1 MVRVVLFFFF
11 SSRRRHTRWNCDWS
25 SDVCSSDLCSRV
37 AWFRV
42 ATSSPASRRIFAY
55 LAFARARAAGSTSS
69 GGSTTQVRTYCNR
82 ELVRANC
89 VCTRVKSDC
98 TCFPILARVAAIRAS
113 SRSVASALS
122 LSRSSRSQAATRNAC
137 SERKPR
143 SLTARRTLFRSS
155 AEGYR
160 KLREITVLAM
170 KNHLSCVVP
179 KWYHKHLESA
189 LTKQPQSEEVS
200 TATHHEVAPFLYV
213 PIPAE
218 PSQHAPLF
226 LSPVVSNCFQLSLF
240 VAFCGLL
247 LLLVAF

>member
-1 MVRVVLFFFF
+1 MG
-11 SSRRRHTRWNCDWS
+11 
-25 SDVCSSDLCSRV
+25 
-37 AWFRV
+37 
-42 ATSSPASRRIFAY
+42 ASREGSVFKTSIFR
-55 LAFARARAAGSTSS
+55 RA
-69 GGSTTQVRTYCNR
+69 
-82 ELVRANC
+82 
-89 VCTRVKSDC
+89 
-98 TCFPILARVAAIRAS
+98 P

-122 LSRSSRSQAATRNAC
+122 LSRSSRSQAAIRNAC

-155 AEGYR
+155 GEGYR

-226 LSPVVSNCFQLSLF
+226 LSPVFSDSFQLSLLWLS
-240 VAFCGLL
+240 VAFCCFLWPF
-247 LLLVAF
+247 VASSVLFRL

>member
-1 MVRVVLFFFF
+1 MRQSEERLYLLPRIRKG
-11 SSRRRHTRWNCDWS
+11 SR
-25 SDVCSSDLCSRV
+25 
-37 AWFRV
+37 
-42 ATSSPASRRIFAY
+42 
-55 LAFARARAAGSTSS
+55 
-69 GGSTTQVRTYCNR
+69 
-82 ELVRANC
+82 
-89 VCTRVKSDC
+89 K
-98 TCFPILARVAAIRAS
+98 AIRAS

-170 KNHLSCVVP
+170 KNHLSWVVP
-179 KWYHKHLESA
+179 KWYHNHLESA

-213 PIPAE
+213 PILPILAE
-218 PSQHAPLF
+218 SSQHAHSSCLQ
-226 LSPVVSNCFQLSLF
+226 LSPTVSSCRFLWLS
-240 VAFCGLL
+240 VAF
-247 LLLVAF
+247 

>member
-1 MVRVVLFFFF
+1 MLDAIQVSAVDVPAESKRRTVSVLA
-11 SSRRRHTRWNCDWS
+11 C
-25 SDVCSSDLCSRV
+25 
-37 AWFRV
+37 FRV
-42 ATSSPASRRIFAY
+42 ATSCAARRRILAY

-98 TCFPILARVAAIRAS
+98 TCFPILAKVAAIRAS

-137 SERKPR
+137 PERKPR
-143 SLTARRTLFRSS
+143 SLTARRTLSRSS

-170 KNHLSCVVP
+170 KNHLSWVVP
-179 KWYHKHLESA
+179 KWYHNHLESA
-189 LTKQPQSEEVS
+189 LTKQPQHKEVS

-213 PIPAE
+213 PIPPE
-218 PSQHAPLF
+218 SSQHAHSSCLQ
-226 LSPVVSNCFQLSLF
+226 LSPTVSSCRFLWLS
-240 VAFCGLL
+240 VAFCCFLGP
-247 LLLVAF
+247 LVAF